1 MAEDIS
7 AGKLSL
13 TVEAL
18 LAGFGRKLQ
27 DQVDVETKRVQAK
40 IKLKVDKSG
49 FREDLKRVVDEASAE
64 LKAQVGY
71 KLNTTTLRSDLREAV
86 ARASRGLSVTIRV
99 TADTSAFERQIREAK
114 AKADA
119 LGKAKG
125 GKDSSGGDSGG
136 LDTIKTVA
144 RFAAMA
150 SAAMAAVG
158 AVTALGGAAV
168 ALVGALGPVVGAG
181 AAATGIVSGLGFAAG
196 AVKLAFSG
204 VGGAMKAY
212 QAESDAAAA
221 KAAGLTLAQYK
232 QQQAIDKLTQSQKN
246 FAAYLITLKPKLD
259 ELKATAA
266 NNMLPGLQ
274 EGLKSSMT
282 LFPVFKSGIAGV
294 SGAIGSLGK
303 SAGSQLAGLRPE
315 FQNISD
321 MATTTVSNLGA
332 AAINGVTSLVRIT
345 SAGRGLTDWLTGQIN
360 KGAEF
365 LAQIIKT
372 KEANGQLAAFFEK
385 TKVVLSQLGHII
397 SNVGQILFGVF
408 RGAAPLGGALLQS
421 FVDLTARAAAWTK
434 SVEGSAKIRGFF
446 DALRPVL
453 TELGRLLGALAAGLA
468 QIGSGAQKGL
478 APLIAKIRTE
488 LLPAILDIFKAFSN
502 NGQSLAPALV
512 DLLTQLARL
521 FAQVTVAGGGIA
533 GTVKILADLAGA
545 LNFAVKYVP
554 GFKELLTV
562 ILGMVAVKK
571 LAGQFAPAID
581 SVKTLGKVAKD
592 GIAATRAFWIAANG
606 GTVAA
611 AGASKATIIGAAIG
625 DSMKGIVGAVS
636 RGAQAAWGGVVG
648 GLKRLTGAV
657 ADAAKASWTGITKGL
672 QAVVDGAARLARL
685 AWGAIVA
692 GIKGLADGFKALG
705 AAMRA
710 NPLITIIAGL
720 VLLATAL
727 VALYKNNA
735 GFRNFVNTVASLVRG
750 VLIKAFHELG
760 QIVQTITRAFVAA
773 WNWVKNSVQ
782 AIWNAIVAAAKFVF
796 NAIKVAIEFYF
807 NLYKTIVMAVMHAI
821 EAVWRAIWDAIR
833 GAAIAVWNAIRS
845 VVEGA
850 INGVK
855 NVVQAV
861 MNTISGIW
869 GSVWNTIKSIAQGA
883 WDFVSRG
890 VGGFLGGIRDAFSS
904 AVGFIGSVWSGIKA
918 AVAAPVHFV
927 VDTVYD
933 QGIVPVVNTIAGW
946 VGINNPLGPVHF
958 AGGGVV
964 PGNHDRDDVGIY
976 ATPGEVVVPKPV
988 VRAAGGAEALMGALG
1003 FGPRTGGAGGHF
1015 SLGGLV
1021 SRGLSAI
1028 GGAASSV
1035 VGTAADLA
1043 RSGAASV
1050 LDSTVG
1056 PLVRQLEGF
1065 AANYGGFGRNISGG
1079 IDKLYQSFLTWVKAK
1094 DAEHASSAPG
1104 GGGSVERWRPV
1115 VDNVL
1120 RMLGLPLTADN
1131 GVLSLISSES
1141 SGNPNAI
1148 NLTDSNAQAGHPSQG
1163 LMQTIPST
1171 FVQWAGQ
1178 YASRGITDAFANVYA
1193 GVRYA
1198 VANYGIGMLMGGGRH
1213 TAGGAY
1219 QGYALGGTVLPR
1231 SGGTP
1236 VVVGEAGA
1244 AETITDTRTL
1254 RQGFARLEAMLAK
1267 AGLVI
1272 NTTINNPSAEPASES
1287 TTSVLRRLHAQ
1298 RLLPA

>member
-71 KLNTTTLRSDLREAV
+71 KLDTTTLRSDLREAV

-453 TELGRLLGALAAGLA
+453 TELGRLLGALATGLA

-488 LLPAILDIFKAFSN
+488 LLPAILSIFKAFSN
-502 NGQSLAPALV
+502 NGQALAPALV

-521 FAQVTVAGGGIA
+521 FATFTQVGGGMA
-533 GTVKILADLAGA
+533 GTVKAIADLAAA
-545 LNFAVKYVP
+545 LNWAVKYVP
-554 GFKELLTV
+554 GFKDLLGV
-562 ILGMVAVKK
+562 ILAMVAVKQIK
-571 LAGQFAPAID
+571 GALQPAID
-581 SVKTLGKVAKD
+581 SVGTLYKVSKASIE
-592 GIAATRAFWIAANG
+592 GVRAFWVVANG
-606 GTVAA
+606 GSVAM
-611 AGASKATIIGAAIG
+611 AGASKATITGATIG

-636 RGAQAAWGGVVG
+636 RGFQ
-648 GLKRLTGAV
+648 RLTLAV
-657 ADAAKASWTGITKGL
+657 TNAAKAAWRTVVTGLESVGK
-672 QAVVDGAARLARL
+672 AAIKLAQM
-685 AWGAIVA
+685 AWGAIVS
-692 GIKGLADGFKALG
+692 GLKGLGDGFKALG

-735 GFRNFVNTVASLVRG
+735 GFRNFVTTVASLVRG

-1171 FVQWAGQ
+1171 FTQWAGQ